1 MGDSVDYWSTVDSI
15 KIQQKLGVFR
25 LHNDVEVPSLAT
37 EKSACFD
44 LKAYLKKDTKLLAFN
59 QYNHKKE
66 VTLKGDYLEMIPKW
80 RYLIPTGMIFDIPVG
95 YYVKVHPRSGNALK
109 KGLITA
115 NNTGIIDEDYVEECN
130 CIMIN
135 LSDDPYTVEDGDRIA
150 QAELRRTEYYSIEKI
165 QERPQQKTDRD
176 GGFGSTG
183 T

>member
-1 MGDSVDYWSTVDSI
+1 MDTI
-15 KIQQKLGVFR
+15 KIQQKLGVFC
-25 LHNDVEVPSLAT
+25 LHDDIKIPSLAT

-44 LKAYLKKDTKLLAFN
+44 LKSYLKEGNTVIGYN

-66 VTLKGDYLEMIPKW
+66 IILDTGRLVMHSSW
-80 RYLIPTGMIFDIPVG
+80 RYLIPTGLIFDIPAG
-95 YYVKVHPRSGNALK
+95 YYIKVHPRSGNALK

-135 LSDDPYTVEDGDRIA
+135 ITDDPIEIYHEERIA
-150 QAELRRTEYYSIEKI
+150 QAELRRTESFVMSRLEH
-165 QERPQQKTDRD
+165 RPGQKTDRD

-183 T
+183 A

>member
-1 MGDSVDYWSTVDSI
+1 MGDSLDYWSTVDSI
-15 KIQQKLGVFR
+15 KIQQKLGVYC
-25 LHNDVEVPSLAT
+25 LHEDVETPKLAT

-44 LKAYLKKDTKLLAFN
+44 LKAYLKKSKIIIGYN

-66 VTLKGDYLEMIPKW
+66 IILRDNSLEMIPKW
-80 RYLIPTGMIFDIPVG
+80 RYLIPTGMIFDIPNG
-95 YYVKVHPRSGNALK
+95 YYIKVHPRSGNALK

-135 LSDDPYTVEDGDRIA
+135 LSDDPYTVEDGDRVA
-150 QAELRRTEYYSIEKI
+150 QAELRRTEQYSIEKI

>member
-25 LHNDVEVPSLAT
+25 LHNDVEMPSLAT

-44 LKAYLKKDTKLLAFN
+44 LNAYLRKGETIIAYN
-59 QYNHKKE
+59 QYGHKKE
-66 VTLKGDYLEMIPKW
+66 MILDQDCIDMIPQW
-80 RYLIPTGMIFDIPVG
+80 RYLIPTGIIFDIPTG